1 MNWAT
6 RLGIWLESRR
16 TVKLEAFN
24 AIIEDLRKEVRKPP
38 VDAKEIALLKV
49 RMDRLELY
57 TGLKREPVA
66 VTLPGEA
73 RIS

>member
-24 AIIEDLRKEVRKPP
+24 AIVEELRKEIRKPP
-38 VDAKEIALLKV
+38 IDAKELAALKI

-66 VTLPGEA
+66 ITLSGDA